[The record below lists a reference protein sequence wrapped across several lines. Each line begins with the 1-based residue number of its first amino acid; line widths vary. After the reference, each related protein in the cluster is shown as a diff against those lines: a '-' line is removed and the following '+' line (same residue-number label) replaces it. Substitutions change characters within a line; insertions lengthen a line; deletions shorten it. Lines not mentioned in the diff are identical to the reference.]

1 MNRTVNLT
9 KRIQTAKGLRYYTVV
24 FTGNGRVKADCVI
37 VAGQEE
43 WHPEGSYYLEW
54 WEGPKRIRLS
64 VGQNA
69 ADANARRLQKEAEL
83 NALNNGVAVIPV
95 SPQNQNGKSLRVAAA
110 NYLEEI
116 RLSKKPKTYVAYA
129 TALKYFIESCPKVY
143 VQAGHRPQ
151 GSAQICCVSA
161 R

>member
-9 KRIQTAKGLRYYTVV
+9 KRIQTAKALRYCAVV

-64 VGQNA
+64 VGKNA
-69 ADANARRLQKEAEL
+69 ADANA
-83 NALNNGVAVIPV
+83 NN
-95 SPQNQNGKSLRVAAA
+95 
-110 NYLEEI
+110 
-116 RLSKKPKTYVAYA
+116 
-129 TALKYFIESCPKVY
+129 
-143 VQAGHRPQ
+143 
-151 GSAQICCVSA
+151 
-161 R
+161 

>member
-9 KRIQTAKGLRYYTVV
+9 KRIQTAKGLRYCTVV